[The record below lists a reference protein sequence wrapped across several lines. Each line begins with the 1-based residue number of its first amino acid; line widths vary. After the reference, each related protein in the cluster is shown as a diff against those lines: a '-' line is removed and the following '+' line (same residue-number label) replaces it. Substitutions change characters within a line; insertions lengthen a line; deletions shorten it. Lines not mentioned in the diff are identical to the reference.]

1 MANNYKKIVLLK
13 GLEGISEYHFKL
25 IKSLLT
31 KELKLNRKTQEN
43 CDRITMADLL
53 EEKFP
58 SDSGVGRL
66 IQLFKDIPG
75 LEDLAQTLKKEKTK
89 VQRKSK
95 GKETTSGQKKKQD
108 EPSGTQST
116 PAKNGDLKPKKA
128 KAIKTTDSE
137 RIKEQS
143 QSPESSMTGTQ
154 KTQGSSQTS
163 LPLPPKCSSSIKQPD
178 AVPSV
183 SGVKEQGTASP
194 HPQTVK
200 KKEKTTKVKDGE
212 QNLQFQ
218 REISLPGTSATST
231 HSAKAQPQTSPKLPP
246 PPPSSSTAKGKRAT
260 KMDDWERNL
269 LSKRKLWLEESSA
282 TSTQPAQAQPQT
294 PPNRLPP
301 TSSSSTA
308 KKQKLPTLPKEPSSE
323 QGYQTEPKE
332 VMVLKV
338 TPLFVYQ
345 GEKTMFHATVA
356 TESEFFRVK
365 VFDVKLQVMFIPNR
379 IIIITEYFGHNGFL
393 EIYSIT
399 GVSPGHPEQKLN
411 IPTTL
416 RHNASATPKINYLCS
431 LCPGKCVNG
440 TFLVYKKTVRNECTY
455 YEIQD
460 NTGKMEVVVFG
471 RLTHVD
477 CEEGDKIKLVCFELG
492 LSMDKWQ
499 LRSVIHSYMEV
510 IKTRKD
516 KTHAPNPDS
525 NKDTSEQSS
534 IPNYWNFAK

>member
-95 GKETTSGQKKKQD
+95 GKETTSAQKKKQD
-108 EPSGTQST
+108 EPSGTQAT
-116 PAKNGDLKPKKA
+116 PAKNGDLKP
-128 KAIKTTDSE
+128 
-137 RIKEQS
+137 
-143 QSPESSMTGTQ
+143 
-154 KTQGSSQTS
+154 
-163 LPLPPKCSSSIKQPD
+163 KQPD

-183 SGVKEQGTASP
+183 SGVKEQGKASP
-194 HPQTVK
+194 HPQMVK

-212 QNLQFQ
+212 QSLQFQ
-218 REISLPGTSATST
+218 REISLPGTSTTST

-246 PPPSSSTAKGKRAT
+246 PPPSGSTDKGKRTT
-260 KMDDWERNL
+260 KMDDWERNM
-269 LSKRKLWLEESSA
+269 LSKRKLWLEEPSA

-323 QGYQTEPKE
+323 QGYKTEPKE

-345 GEKTMFHATVA
+345 EYKTMFHATVA

-393 EIYSIT
+393 EIYSFT

-431 LCPGKCVNG
+431 LHPGKCVNG
-440 TFLVYKKTVRNECTY
+440 TFLVYKKTVRNECIY

-510 IKTRKD
+510 TKTRKD

-525 NKDTSEQSS
+525 NKDTSELLE
-534 IPNYWNFAK
+534 FR